1 MGVRR
6 FATLLVVLAA
16 AAWAHDADVLY
27 ATVKQT
33 GDQGQLSEIVTLTG
47 ATLGLLAPIDAD
59 GDGALS
65 QADLDAKTKALEVGV
80 WDEMPLTSGGQP
92 CGRERVSATLREG
105 FVQLEGHFRCQAGE
119 LRQDFRLLRVLPANY
134 RVVLGSQLDGEGRA
148 RGFAQGSMTAIT
160 IPRPAAPG
168 SWDGAQFRGAFDD
181 GVARGLSLLA
191 IGAGFAVWL
200 TMGAWRR
207 GLAAWGLLLAALAVG
222 SWFQAPPLAPA
233 AILLLGAI
241 GVAVSARP
249 PLVLALIVGGAL
261 GALGGG
267 DGWVSA
273 LGVAAGSLVV
283 LAPLGVVAIAL
294 GVMLKRRPRA
304 LKVVRWLPAVCVLVG
319 VARLSW

>member
-1 MGVRR
+1 V
-6 FATLLVVLAA
+6 
-16 AAWAHDADVLY
+16 
-27 ATVKQT
+27 
-33 GDQGQLSEIVTLTG
+33 
-47 ATLGLLAPIDAD
+47 
-59 GDGALS
+59 
-65 QADLDAKTKALEVGV
+65 
-80 WDEMPLTSGGQP
+80 
-92 CGRERVSATLREG
+92 RERVSATLREG

-200 TMGAWRR
+200 TVGAWRR
-207 GLAAWGLLLAALAVG
+207 GLAAWGLLLGALAAG

-261 GALGGG
+261 GAFANWHFSQAGLQLGGSG
-267 DGWVSA
+267 ESYQLEGATISTLIKTRFLISDLLKATSFVFVMA
-273 LGVAAGSLVV
+273 LIVGLYPASRITRLQPAE
-283 LAPLGVVAIAL
+283 AL
-294 GVMLKRRPRA
+294 RRT
-304 LKVVRWLPAVCVLVG
+304 
-319 VARLSW
+319 